1 MKTWETPVFQVS
13 LQQDSLSTFP
23 ALQISARSVAPRTS
37 FKRRQSLVG
46 FLFIVPALAYFAFFS
61 FWPMLNAAYLSL
73 FDYDLL
79 TPPKWV
85 GLAQYQNL
93 AHSPVFIE
101 SLKVTAIYTF
111 GISVPIWTLS
121 LLLGMLLN
129 QNIRFRTFFRTIFF
143 SPVVMPLVVLA
154 VIWSLL
160 FHPYGPVNS
169 VLLAPFTN
177 QIIPWLNSTQHALIA
192 VIILAVWR
200 ATGYYAIIFLAGL
213 QNISTEYYEAAR
225 LDGAGTWVL
234 FRHITWPLLKPTT
247 LFVVVISIINALR
260 HFDAIWV
267 MTGGGP
273 GDATRVLSVLI
284 YETGWVF
291 LKMGSASAMSIVLFA
306 FVFIFTIIQL
316 RLFRSEV

>member
-1 MKTWETPVFQVS
+1 
-13 LQQDSLSTFP
+13 
-23 ALQISARSVAPRTS
+23 
-37 FKRRQSLVG
+37 
-46 FLFIVPALAYFAFFS
+46 
-61 FWPMLNAAYLSL
+61 MLNAAYLSL
-73 FDYDLL
+73 FEYDLL
-79 TPPKWV
+79 TPAKWV
-85 GLAQYQNL
+85 GLAQYQSL
-93 AHSPVFIE
+93 FSSPVFIT
-101 SLKVTAIYTF
+101 SLQVTAIYTL
-111 GISVPIWTLS
+111 GISVPIWILS

-129 QNIRFRTFFRTIFF
+129 QNIRFRTFFRTVFF
-143 SPVVMPLVVLA
+143 SPVVMPLVILA
-154 VIWSLL
+154 VIWTLL
-160 FHPYGPVNS
+160 YHPYGPINS

-177 QIIPWLNSTQHALIA
+177 QVIPWLNSTQHALLA

-213 QNISTEYYEAAR
+213 QNIPTEYYEAAR
-225 LDGAGTWVL
+225 LDGAGTWTL

-291 LKMGSASAMSIVLFA
+291 LKMGRAAAMSIVLFI
-306 FVFIFTIIQL
+306 FVFVFTIIQL

>member
-1 MKTWETPVFQVS
+1 MTTTS
-13 LQQDSLSTFP
+13 
-23 ALQISARSVAPRTS
+23 ALAIGSERLRRLATY
-37 FKRRQSLVG
+37 KRRQSFIG
-46 FLFIVPALAYFAFFS
+46 FLFILPALIYFAVFA

-85 GLAQYQNL
+85 GLAQYRDLFN
-93 AHSPVFIE
+93 SPVFIT
-101 SLKVTAIYTF
+101 SLQVTAIYTF
-111 GISVPIWTLS
+111 GISVPIWVLS

-129 QNIRFRTFFRTIFF
+129 QNIRFRIFFRTIFF

-154 VIWSLL
+154 VIWTLL
-160 FHPYGPVNS
+160 FHPYGPINS

-177 QIIPWLNSTQHALIA
+177 TVIPWLNSTQYALLA
-192 VIILAVWR
+192 VIFLAIWR
-200 ATGYYAIIFLAGL
+200 AVGYYAIIFLAGL

-225 LDGAGTWVL
+225 LDGAGTWTL

-291 LKMGSASAMSIVLFA
+291 LRMGKAAAMSIVLFI
-306 FVFIFTIIQL
+306 FVFIFTIFQL
-316 RLFRSEV
+316 RFFRSEV